1 MSKARSP
8 DCSREES
15 LLLKALLF
23 LLMADIFPRYS
34 LSGTPICVCLI
45 YLCICVSV
53 FMCVCL
59 FVMFVFA
66 CDIVF

>member
-8 DCSREES
+8 DCSRGES

-23 LLMADIFPRYS
+23 LLIADIFS
-34 LSGTPICVCLI
+34 SHLSGTPICVCLI
-45 YLCICVSV
+45 YLCVCVSV

-59 FVMFVFA
+59 FVMFAFA
-66 CDIVF
+66 CDLMF